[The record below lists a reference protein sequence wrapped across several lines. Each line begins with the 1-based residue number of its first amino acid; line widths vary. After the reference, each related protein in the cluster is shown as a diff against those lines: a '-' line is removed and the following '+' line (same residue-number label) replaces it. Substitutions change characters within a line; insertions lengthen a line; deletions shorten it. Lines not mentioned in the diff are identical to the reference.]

1 MIEAEKQNLIS
12 TMRNHKICVLV
23 PTYNNAGTLRNVISE
38 ILNFSADVIVVNDG
52 STDDTQQIL
61 SSFGND
67 IILVK
72 YDQNRG
78 KGYALKC
85 GFKKALELGFEYA
98 ITLDSDGQHY
108 ASDLCKFVV
117 AVVEHP
123 GALIVGQRDLTTVDI
138 NGKSS
143 FANKFSNFWYRVQ
156 TGRNL
161 KDTQTGYRAYPL
173 KRLYG
178 LNLLTSRY
186 EAELELLVFAAWN
199 GVDVI
204 SIPIN
209 VYYPPQSERVS
220 HFKPALDF
228 TRISILNTILCFGA
242 ILYGLPVRFFSC
254 IKQKK
259 LFNKD
264 ITLFTRKKG
273 EKRDAALTFD
283 RIIRSVYGG
292 IHFLFWAL
300 VIFKPFS
307 YFYFHVGQD
316 SDAKKM
322 RFHKALQWMSS
333 FFAKRFPGTKFVC
346 ENTSGE
352 TFEQPSLIICNH
364 QSQLDLP
371 IVMSLTP
378 KLIILTND
386 WVWNNKYFG
395 NIVHYADFL
404 PVSAGMSEILP
415 KLKCLT
421 QKGYSIMIFPEGTR
435 SADCTL
441 QRFHQGAFLLAQEL
455 KLDVVPMVLHGAGNY
470 MAKHDLLFRSGN
482 ITLRI
487 LPRVS
492 YDKYKDLL
500 LRKQASMFRKLI
512 NDEFEQMK
520 VSFETPEYFKS
531 LVLYRY
537 AYRGW
542 NVVSRCK
549 NILRQMPNY
558 MHSLKCQEEQGAKVY
573 FINSGIG
580 VVPLLYALTNKH
592 VEVYGLE
599 ENIYD
604 YTVAIQT
611 PSLPTNLHFVHP
623 IYNADYEQIESES
636 RVFVIGDSNY
646 MTKFEKYNPTLIRIR
661 K

>member
-1 MIEAEKQNLIS
+1 
-12 TMRNHKICVLV
+12 
-23 PTYNNAGTLRNVISE
+23 
-38 ILNFSADVIVVNDG
+38 
-52 STDDTQQIL
+52 
-61 SSFGND
+61 
-67 IILVK
+67 
-72 YDQNRG
+72 
-78 KGYALKC
+78 
-85 GFKKALELGFEYA
+85 
-98 ITLDSDGQHY
+98 
-108 ASDLCKFVV
+108 
-117 AVVEHP
+117 
-123 GALIVGQRDLTTVDI
+123 
-138 NGKSS
+138 
-143 FANKFSNFWYRVQ
+143 
-156 TGRNL
+156 
-161 KDTQTGYRAYPL
+161 
-173 KRLYG
+173 
-178 LNLLTSRY
+178 
-186 EAELELLVFAAWN
+186 
-199 GVDVI
+199 
-204 SIPIN
+204 
-209 VYYPPQSERVS
+209 
-220 HFKPALDF
+220 
-228 TRISILNTILCFGA
+228 
-242 ILYGLPVRFFSC
+242 
-254 IKQKK
+254 
-259 LFNKD
+259 
-264 ITLFTRKKG
+264 
-273 EKRDAALTFD
+273 
-283 RIIRSVYGG
+283 
-292 IHFLFWAL
+292 
-300 VIFKPFS
+300 
-307 YFYFHVGQD
+307 
-316 SDAKKM
+316 
-322 RFHKALQWMSS
+322 
-333 FFAKRFPGTKFVC
+333 
-346 ENTSGE
+346 
-352 TFEQPSLIICNH
+352 
-364 QSQLDLP
+364 
-371 IVMSLTP
+371 
-378 KLIILTND
+378 
-386 WVWNNKYFG
+386 
-395 NIVHYADFL
+395 
-404 PVSAGMSEILP
+404 MSEILP

-435 SADCTL
+435 SADCTI

-623 IYNADYEQIESES
+623 IYNADYVQIESES